1 MGLAVA
7 IIIDSS
13 IVRMLF
19 VPAAMK
25 LMGDQNW
32 WAPAPLRRFHD
43 RFGLSEP
50 GHLPVIDIST
60 EADRADSELLEPEES
75 LV

>member
-1 MGLAVA
+1 
-7 IIIDSS
+7 
-13 IVRMLF
+13 MLF

-25 LMGDQNW
+25 LMGEWNW

-43 RFGLSEP
+43 GFGLSEGGGP
-50 GHLPVIDIST
+50 DESEPSIDLGDAVLLD
-60 EADRADSELLEPEES
+60 ESELERT